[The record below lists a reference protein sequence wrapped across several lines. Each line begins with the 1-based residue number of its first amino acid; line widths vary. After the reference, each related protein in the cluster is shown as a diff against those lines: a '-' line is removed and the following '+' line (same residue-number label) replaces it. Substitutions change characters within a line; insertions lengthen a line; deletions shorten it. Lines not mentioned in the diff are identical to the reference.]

1 MFAAFLSCAV
11 LAVVAALPTVAGA
24 AGKGTVR
31 GAEAVHVREQPSLDS
46 PSIVTLSKGRVVTV
60 EKVLGPWALVVLD
73 SGRRGYVKA
82 VFLELPPGIAMEEEA
97 PEEPESAAAT
107 AAPAPSPPPA
117 ATHTWLPEE
126 TPTAR
131 VAETQSGGGLEREV
145 AQLRER
151 LSALESAVAAT
162 PAVAQQAGRL
172 PAEPAEAAPAR
183 DREATRAGGAPAP
196 SVAAPIEPDDIGPS
210 LALAGVGLVLGFLIG
225 AAYGRRQERNRRTR
239 VRF

>member
-1 MFAAFLSCAV
+1 MFAAFIRCAV
-11 LAVVAALPTVAGA
+11 LAVLIALPTTAPA

-46 PSIVTLSKGRVVTV
+46 PSIVTLSRGRAVTV

-82 VFLELPPGIAMEEEA
+82 AYLELPPGIAVEEEV
-97 PEEPESAAAT
+97 PESTPAAAS
-107 AAPAPSPPPA
+107 PAPSPPPA
-117 ATHTWLPEE
+117 ATHTSPPED
-126 TPTAR
+126 TPTAPL
-131 VAETQSGGGLEREV
+131 ADTGTGGGLEREV

-162 PAVAQQAGRL
+162 PAVAQQAGRVS
-172 PAEPAEAAPAR
+172 AEPAEAAPTHE
-183 DREATRAGGAPAP
+183 REATRAGGTLAP
-196 SVAAPIEPDDIGPS
+196 SVAAPLEPDDIGPS
-210 LALAGVGLVLGFLIG
+210 LALAGVGLVLGFMIG